1 MSSKLFAVTAIVSV
15 TIGIAM
21 VMAGGVAVAGP
32 ISALYLTA
40 GDQQHID
47 VIQGNSVINQF
58 NEVHSA
64 EYPIAVQHNGSH
76 FGLGLLGLGAMRRRR
91 RNS

>member
-1 MSSKLFAVTAIVSV
+1 
-15 TIGIAM
+15 
-21 VMAGGVAVAGP
+21 MAAGP

-64 EYPIAVQHNGSH
+64 EYPIAVNTTVRTLASA
-76 FGLGLLGLGAMRRRR
+76 FLVSVR
-91 RNS
+91 